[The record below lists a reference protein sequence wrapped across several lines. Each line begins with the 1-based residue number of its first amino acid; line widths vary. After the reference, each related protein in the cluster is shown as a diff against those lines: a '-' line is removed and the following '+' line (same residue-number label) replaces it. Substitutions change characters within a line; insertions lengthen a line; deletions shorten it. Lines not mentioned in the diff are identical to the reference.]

1 MRPERRLRGRDGV
14 GAGIRTLTKRVG
26 LANGGEGESRRESG
40 KSRGCRGQGPRKIQS
55 LGNCLGEIT
64 GGLRLNEQFL
74 LIEHSQFVEAKP
86 NAPFSVAA

>member
-1 MRPERRLRGRDGV
+1 MAWVRESAPSQKEWVWRTAAKENRGAKAVNPG
-14 GAGIRTLTKRVG
+14 GAGG
-26 LANGGEGESRRESG
+26 RR
-40 KSRGCRGQGPRKIQS
+40 PRKIQS